1 MRTRAQSGLW
11 RNKNWR
17 RLWLGQSVSAT
28 GDMVFTMTVLLWIAT
43 IIAKG
48 QTWAP
53 AAASGALI
61 ATAAP
66 VLVVGPLAGVFVDR
80 WNRRRTMLIAD
91 AARCALITSLLIV
104 PLLRHS
110 IPIGVQLGILYVV
123 LAICSCFAEFFN
135 PSRLA
140 VIGSIVP
147 SEQQP
152 RAGAQLSAA
161 FSTAQVIGPP
171 IAAPLLIT
179 FGVQWAL
186 IMNAASFAFS
196 FWCVRTINLPP
207 ESTEQSSATRS
218 GFVSEF
224 KEGIRFF
231 AASRVLVTV
240 AIGVVIALLGSG
252 AVNSLVVFFIP
263 HNLHAPA
270 SWIGVISGSVGA
282 GAIVG
287 SLLAAVIAGRIR
299 PGQLFWLSLVGC
311 GLALV
316 AFSRATAL
324 APAISFSACLGVG
337 VGVVNAVVGPILLSE
352 TPANMLGRV
361 SAVLSPLTQ
370 LAEIVSMILAGAL
383 ASTVLQ
389 GVNFAVGGLHF
400 GPYDTVFAVGG
411 LLFLLGGLSAIGP
424 MRHARHTAADGPQAA
439 DQPTTSDQPTAAD
452 QPLAHVQPPAADQ
465 PTAAHPPVP
474 QPVAADEPVA
484 ATTAEAD
491 VPGGPTVATSD

>member
-1 MRTRAQSGLW
+1 MRARAQSGLW

-17 RLWLGQSVSAT
+17 LLWLGQSVSAT

-48 QTWAP
+48 QPWAP

-104 PLLRHS
+104 PLLQHS
-110 IPIGVQLGILYVV
+110 IPIGVQLGILYAV
-123 LAICSCFAEFFN
+123 LAICSCFAEFFD

-140 VIGSIVP
+140 VLGTIVP
-147 SEQQP
+147 SEEQP
-152 RAGAQLSAA
+152 RASAQLSAA

-186 IMNAASFAFS
+186 VLNAASFAFS
-196 FWCVRTINLPP
+196 YWCVHAIRMPP
-207 ESTEQSSATRS
+207 EPAGEGQQARA
-218 GFVSEF
+218 GFVAEF

-231 AASRVLVTV
+231 AANRVLVTV
-240 AIGVVIALLGSG
+240 AIGVVIALLGNG
-252 AVNSLVVFFIP
+252 AVNSLAVFFIP
-263 HNLHAPA
+263 HNLHEPA
-270 SWIGVISGSVGA
+270 TWIGTLVGSIGI

-287 SLLAAVIAGRIR
+287 ALLAGAIAGRIR
-299 PGQLFWLSLVGC
+299 PGQLFWLSLTGC
-311 GLALV
+311 GLALIGL
-316 AFSRATAL
+316 SRATSL
-324 APAISFSACLGVG
+324 APAIGFAACMGLAA
-337 VGVVNAVVGPILLSE
+337 GVVNSVIGPILLSE

-361 SAVLSPLTQ
+361 SAVLSPLMQ

-383 ASTVLQ
+383 ASTVLR
-389 GVNFAVGGLHF
+389 GVHFAVGGLQF

-411 LLFLLGGLSAIGP
+411 LLFLIGGLSAIAP
-424 MRHARHTAADGPQAA
+424 MRRPGRAAAGEPAADDEPLAA
-439 DQPTTSDQPTAAD
+439 DQPAASDRQEPDTVAVEG
-452 QPLAHVQPPAADQ
+452 PVPPAN
-465 PTAAHPPVP
+465 
-474 QPVAADEPVA
+474 E

-491 VPGGPTVATSD
+491 AGGGPAVAASD

>member
-1 MRTRAQSGLW
+1 MRAHSQSGLW

-17 RLWLGQSVSAT
+17 LLWLGQSVSAT

-91 AARCALITSLLIV
+91 AARCILITSLLVV
-104 PLLRHS
+104 PLLRHR
-110 IPIGVQLGILYVV
+110 IPIGLELGILYTV
-123 LAICSCFAEFFN
+123 LAICSCFAEFFT

-147 SEQQP
+147 SEEQP
-152 RAGAQLSAA
+152 RASAQLSAA

-186 IMNAASFAFS
+186 ILNAASFAFS
-196 FWCVRTINLPP
+196 FWCIHAISLPP
-207 ESTEQSSATRS
+207 EPAGQERETSA
-218 GFVSEF
+218 GFAAEF

-240 AIGVVIALLGSG
+240 AIGVVIALLGNG
-252 AVNSLVVFFIP
+252 AVNSLAVFFIP

-270 SWIGVISGSVGA
+270 SWLGTLSASVGA

-299 PGQLFWLSLVGC
+299 PGQLFWLSLIGC
-311 GLALV
+311 GLALLG
-316 AFSRATAL
+316 FSRATAL
-324 APAISFSACLGVG
+324 GPAIGFAACLGVAAG
-337 VGVVNAVVGPILLSE
+337 IVNAVIGPLILSE

-361 SAVLSPLTQ
+361 SAVLSPLMQ

-383 ASTVLQ
+383 ASTVLR
-389 GVNFAVGGLHF
+389 GVHFAIGGLSF

-411 LLFLLGGLSAIGP
+411 LLFLIGGLSAIAP
-424 MRHARHTAADGPQAA
+424 MRHTGRLVAGEPVAAA
-439 DQPTTSDQPTAAD
+439 
-452 QPLAHVQPPAADQ
+452 
-465 PTAAHPPVP
+465 
-474 QPVAADEPVA
+474 QPVAAAEAVTTAAADA
-484 ATTAEAD
+484 ATTPEAD
-491 VPGGPTVATSD
+491 AQGGPAVAASD

>member
-1 MRTRAQSGLW
+1 
-11 RNKNWR
+11 
-17 RLWLGQSVSAT
+17 
-28 GDMVFTMTVLLWIAT
+28 
-43 IIAKG
+43 
-48 QTWAP
+48 P

-66 VLVVGPLAGVFVDR
+66 MLVVGPLAGVFVDR
-80 WNRRRTMLIAD
+80 WNRRRTMLNAD
-91 AARCALITSLLIV
+91 AARRALIISLLIV

-110 IPIGVQLGILYVV
+110 IPVGVQLAILYVV

-152 RAGAQLSAA
+152 RAGAQLAA
-161 FSTAQVIGPP
+161 SFSTAQVIGPP

-179 FGVQWAL
+179 LGVQWAL

-196 FWCVRTINLPP
+196 FWCVRSIKLPP
-207 ESTEQSSATRS
+207 DPAEQSSGAKA

-240 AIGVVIALLGSG
+240 AIGAVIALLGNG
-252 AVNSLVVFFIP
+252 AVNSLMVFFIP

-270 SWIGVISGSVGA
+270 SWIGAIIGSVGA

-287 SLLAAVIAGRIR
+287 SLLAAVIAGRTR

-311 GLALV
+311 GLALI
-316 AFSRATAL
+316 ALSRATAL
-324 APAISFSACLGVG
+324 APAIGFAACLGLG
-337 VGVVNAVVGPILLSE
+337 AGVVNAVIGPILLSE

-361 SAVLSPLTQ
+361 SAVLSPLMQ

-389 GVNFAVGGLHF
+389 GVHLAVGGIHF

-424 MRHARHTAADGPQAA
+424 MRRAGRT
-439 DQPTTSDQPTAAD
+439 
-452 QPLAHVQPPAADQ
+452 
-465 PTAAHPPVP
+465 
-474 QPVAADEPVA
+474 AADEPIATEKPTASDRPQPDNVA
-484 ATTAEAD
+484 AEEPAAAAHDATTAEAD
-491 VPGGPTVATSD
+491 AGGGPIVATSD

>member
-1 MRTRAQSGLW
+1 MRARTQSGLW
-11 RNKNWR
+11 RSKNWR
-17 RLWLGQSVSAT
+17 LLWIGQSVSST

-48 QTWAP
+48 QSWAP

-80 WNRRRTMLIAD
+80 WNRRRTMLVAD

-110 IPIGVQLGILYVV
+110 IPVGVQLGILYAV
-123 LAICSCFAEFFN
+123 LAICSCFAEFFG

-140 VIGSIVP
+140 VLGTIVP

-152 RAGAQLSAA
+152 RASAQLSAS

-196 FWCVRTINLPP
+196 YWCVHAISLPP
-207 ESTEQSSATRS
+207 EPAAEGPPARA
-218 GFVSEF
+218 GFVAES

-231 AASRVLVTV
+231 ASNRILVTV
-240 AIGVVIALLGSG
+240 GVGVVIALLGNG
-252 AVNSLVVFFIP
+252 AVNSLAVFFIP
-263 HNLHAPA
+263 HNLHEPA
-270 SWIGVISGSVGA
+270 TWIGTLVGSVGI
-282 GAIVG
+282 GAIIG
-287 SLLAAVIAGRIR
+287 ALFAASIAGRLR
-299 PGQLFWLSLVGC
+299 PGQLFWLSLTGC
-311 GLALV
+311 GLALIGL
-316 AFSRATAL
+316 SRATSL
-324 APAISFSACLGVG
+324 APAIGFAACLGLAA
-337 VGVVNAVVGPILLSE
+337 GVVNAVTGPILLSE

-361 SAVLSPLTQ
+361 SAVLSPLMQ

-383 ASTVLQ
+383 ASTVLR
-389 GVNFAVGGLHF
+389 GVHFAVGGLHF
-400 GPYDTVFAVGG
+400 GPYDTVFTVGG
-411 LLFLLGGLSAIGP
+411 LLFLLGGLSAIRP
-424 MRHARHTAADGPQAA
+424 MRRASRTAADG
-439 DQPTTSDQPTAAD
+439 
-452 QPLAHVQPPAADQ
+452 LPAADQ
-465 PTAAHPPVP
+465 PAASD
-474 QPVAADEPVA
+474 QPEPDEVAIEEPVA
-484 ATTAEAD
+484 APDEAATAEAD
-491 VPGGPTVATSD
+491 PAAGPAIATSD

>member
-1 MRTRAQSGLW
+1 MRAHSQSGLW

-17 RLWLGQSVSAT
+17 LLWLGQSVSAT

-91 AARCALITSLLIV
+91 AARCILITSLLVV
-104 PLLRHS
+104 PLLRHR
-110 IPIGVQLGILYVV
+110 IPIGLELGILYTV
-123 LAICSCFAEFFN
+123 LAICSCFAEFFT

-147 SEQQP
+147 SEEQP
-152 RAGAQLSAA
+152 RASAQLSAA

-186 IMNAASFAFS
+186 ILNAASFAFS
-196 FWCVRTINLPP
+196 FWCIHAISLPP
-207 ESTEQSSATRS
+207 EPAGQERETSA
-218 GFVSEF
+218 GFAAEF

-240 AIGVVIALLGSG
+240 AIGVVIALLGNG
-252 AVNSLVVFFIP
+252 AVNSLAVFFIP

-270 SWIGVISGSVGA
+270 SWLGTLAASVGA

-299 PGQLFWLSLVGC
+299 PGQLFWLSLIGC
-311 GLALV
+311 GLALLG
-316 AFSRATAL
+316 FSRATAL
-324 APAISFSACLGVG
+324 GPAIGFAACLGVAAG
-337 VGVVNAVVGPILLSE
+337 IVNAVIGPLILSE

-361 SAVLSPLTQ
+361 SAVLSPLMQ

-383 ASTVLQ
+383 ASTVLR
-389 GVNFAVGGLHF
+389 GVHFAIGGLSF

-411 LLFLLGGLSAIGP
+411 LLFLIGGLSAIAP
-424 MRHARHTAADGPQAA
+424 MRHTGR
-439 DQPTTSDQPTAAD
+439 
-452 QPLAHVQPPAADQ
+452 L
-465 PTAAHPPVP
+465 
-474 QPVAADEPVA
+474 VAGEPVA
-484 ATTAEAD
+484 AAQPVATAEAVTTAAAD
-491 VPGGPTVATSD
+491 AATTPEADAQGGPAVAASD